1 MVFLAG
7 SIGLVLLSWAA
18 CDRGEQPGQ
27 QSREPDDPGE
37 LEPAQI
43 AA

>member
-1 MVFLAG
+1 MLFTAAM
-7 SIGLVLLSWAA
+7 IAFVLLVSAA
-18 CDRGEQPGQ
+18 CDGGEQPGQ
-27 QSREPDDPGE
+27 QGREPDDPGE